1 MNRRDFITL
10 LGGAAAAWPLAARAQ
25 QPSHLPRI
33 GSIHTTRSENSEAFF
48 QALREGG
55 YVEGQNVLLE
65 SRFSEGEVEPVDGF
79 ARELVALKCSV
90 IFASNPYAIRATMKA
105 TATIPIVGVDL
116 EDDPVANGWAE
127 NLARPGRNV
136 TGVFLDLPEL
146 GGKQIE
152 LLREAVPTLSRLAV
166 LWDATIGNV
175 QFRATEMAARP
186 VGMTLQSLPI
196 QRVEDINQAF
206 EHAAR
211 EQAHGMVVL
220 SSPLIFFQRSHIAN
234 LALNTRLPTI
244 SLFTASPKVGG
255 LMAYGPHFPLMF
267 TRAAN
272 YVVRILAGA
281 KPSELPIERP
291 SKFELV
297 INLKTAKALGLDVP
311 WFLQQRADEVIE

>member
-1 MNRRDFITL
+1 
-10 LGGAAAAWPLAARAQ
+10 LAAFPLPPRAQ
-25 QPSHLPRI
+25 QPSDLPRI

-48 QALREGG
+48 QALRDGG

-297 INLKTAKALGLDVP
+297 INLKTAKALGLEVP